1 MKLSNQ
7 STAQHIKS
15 RSTLRSSDG
24 QALLTDIASIL
35 NRWSEY
41 FQALFSAVRVVQEK
55 AILHIQQQPVSME
68 LDEPPALEETRLAI
82 GWLKSR
88 KTAGVDDIPSEI
100 NEPARTSLPEWR
112 PPQQGAQ
119 KERYKDCLKQPLSVC
134 DIDYREWSTLTADR
148 VAWRRTI
155 SDTASF
161 FEIFHITSLEDKSQ
175 RRKNNTAAS
184 SDPGQL

>member
-41 FQALFSAVRVVQEK
+41 FQALFSAVRVVQENT
-55 AILHIQQQPVSME
+55 ILHIQQQPVSME

-88 KTAGVDDIPSEI
+88 KTAGVDGIPSEI
-100 NEPARTSLPEWR
+100 WKYGGPDIHAKLHELLVACWE
-112 PPQQGAQ
+112 QGKLRQ
-119 KERYKDCLKQPLSVC
+119 DLHNIVIIPLYKNKGEKSDGSNYRGITPFPLQ
-134 DIDYREWSTLTADR
+134 EK
-148 VAWRRTI
+148 
-155 SDTASF
+155 F
-161 FEIFHITSLEDKSQ
+161 
-175 RRKNNTAAS
+175 
-184 SDPGQL
+184 